1 MMPPLKREILA
12 TLVVSVHG
20 QPVAHRIAKDNGKDI
35 EIEAD
40 IRRDAIA
47 KSDRDFGVT
56 LEVGEVVRPCDITD
70 STDTRALGLAVSW
83 IEVRALVG

>member
-20 QPVAHRIAKDNGKDI
+20 QPIVHRIAKDNGSNI

-40 IRRDAIA
+40 LRRDAIA
-47 KSDRDFGVT
+47 RSDRDFGVT
-56 LEVGEVVRPCDITD
+56 LEVGEVVRPCDV
-70 STDTRALGLAVSW
+70 SNSMDTRAVGLAVRW
-83 IEVRALVG
+83 IEVSPLA